1 MHAINF
7 GDDISVDFFSY
18 LTCLLFLSFLLELV
32 LNTTKSMSDDHDD
45 LAERIAAARR
55 EAELLKDRIKQRRDA
70 LADTTCM
77 ILSLHYLT

>member
-1 MHAINF
+1 
-7 GDDISVDFFSY
+7 
-18 LTCLLFLSFLLELV
+18 
-32 LNTTKSMSDDHDD
+32 MSDDHDD